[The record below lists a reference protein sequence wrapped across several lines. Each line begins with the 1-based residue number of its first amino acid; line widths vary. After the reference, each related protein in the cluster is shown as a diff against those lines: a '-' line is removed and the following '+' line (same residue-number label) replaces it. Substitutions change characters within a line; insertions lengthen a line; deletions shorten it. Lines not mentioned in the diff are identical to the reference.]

1 MRAQQSIINE
11 MPSGKSRIKERTIQ
25 EVIEKVSK
33 WRLYYRG
40 CNING

>member
-1 MRAQQSIINE
+1 MAKGGMNE
-11 MPSGKSRIKERTIQ
+11 IPSGKSRIKERTIQ

-40 CNING
+40 CTINN